1 MRTLLLICVLTISV
15 FGGTYRAT
23 LTQSNTDPPIARE
36 FENSL
41 GEVEYSR
48 IGVGLYRLY
57 CKGAFPDET
66 DILGLRTVVISTQG
80 TTLTFARIMW
90 NDVSEP
96 QGSSL
101 LIYTYDLNMQNGV
114 ETAADSRL
122 NRTNIEIRAY

>member
-1 MRTLLLICVLTISV
+1 MRFLALCLLCVMPS

-23 LTQSNTDPPIARE
+23 LTQSNTDAPIARE

-90 NDVSEP
+90 DDIAADGN
-96 QGSSL
+96 SL
-101 LIYTYDLNMQNGV
+101 LIYTYDLNTQNGV
-114 ETAADSRL
+114 ETTTDSRL
-122 NRTNIEIRAY
+122 NRTQIDIRIY